1 MTFISTLRRPKI
13 FNMALFDLIMTF
25 IGAFITHLLLWLYPL
40 NMKDKEKRTPLQ
52 YIISLMLI
60 FICFIGI
67 GVIMHRIFNIQSALS
82 AYLGFNDMPMR
93 QT

>member
-1 MTFISTLRRPKI
+1 MISISELRRPKI

-40 NMKDKEKRTPLQ
+40 NMKEKEKRTPLQ
-52 YIISLMLI
+52 YISSLILI
-60 FICFIGI
+60 FITFVGI
-67 GVIMHRIFNIQSALS
+67 GVIAHRIFNIQSALS
-82 AYLGFNDMPMR
+82 VYLGFNDMPMR

>member
-1 MTFISTLRRPKI
+1 MTSISELRRPKI

-25 IGAFITHLLLWLYPL
+25 VGAFVTHLLLWLYPL
-40 NMKDKEKRTPLQ
+40 NMKEKEKRTPLQ
-52 YIISLMLI
+52 YISSLILI
-60 FICFIGI
+60 FITFVGI
-67 GVIMHRIFNIQSALS
+67 GVIAHRIFNIQSALS